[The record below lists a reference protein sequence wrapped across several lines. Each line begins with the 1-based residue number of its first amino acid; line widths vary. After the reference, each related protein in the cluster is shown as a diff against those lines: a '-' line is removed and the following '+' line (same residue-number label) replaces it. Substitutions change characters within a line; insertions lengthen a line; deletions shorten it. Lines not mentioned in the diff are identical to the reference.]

1 MPGSPTGAYLNAGFT
16 LVQLQA
22 IQQTLLLRITNGDR
36 TSLSGAAKSSGFN
49 FAVDPLTA
57 LVEINFAIGRLTNT
71 GPARSTHFDAS
82 GQYSCLNSGPISIP

>member
-1 MPGSPTGAYLNAGFT
+1 MAGSPTGAYLNAGLT

-22 IQQTLLLRITNGDR
+22 IQTALIDRITYGDR

-57 LVEINFAIGRLTNT
+57 LVEINFAIQRLTNT

-82 GQYSCLNSGPISIP
+82 GQYSYCQNGTISIP